1 MSFKSKGVEGEN
13 VLDDIL
19 DDCHGGDDFSAE
31 MSEDTDTQLRSSQR
45 GVKRTSTSTNKQAD
59 ARLKI
64 IRLSSGKVN
73 QNGDAPEQ
81 EESDDEEDDDDDEED
96 EEEDE
101 EEDGD
106 EEEEDDDDEEEEDED
121 EEEEEDDGE
130 TVAVKEEKLDI
141 SLNAEDENIQ
151 SGDKSKRKS
160 QRGISP
166 IEWDRRSEG
175 SKNKAK
181 DGSPTD
187 LGDSSSKDS
196 KGRDK
201 EEDRQYWSKLK
212 YLMRGAR
219 FFLVKSNNHENVALA
234 KAKGVWSTPPQNEA
248 RFNQAFRECDNVILI
263 FSVKESGKF
272 QGFAR
277 LAEESTKD
285 HPPIRWVLPPGMTSR
300 ALSGVFKLDWITRRD
315 LEFIKTN
322 HLFNMWNDNKRV
334 KIGRDG
340 QEIEPRCGE
349 SLCKLFPADEN
360 LDISETVRKARKAH
374 DRPDRD
380 IRERAPRVLGPRR
393 PAMPSGPEFSR
404 RRQNRDEF
412 YEGPTPRPKRSR
424 GNYDREPF
432 YKDRRMERS
441 PRYAGVRRDTF
452 INGSYS
458 DYMREFNQRPP
469 PPHPM
474 AQFGPPPGF
483 FDQSSFSAQF
493 DRPPRGGFSMG
504 PSDFGTTRSGDS
516 SSKRSI
522 KYLCAQSNMILTN
535 TQYERD
541 VDDFLRRTTHGLNS
555 KHRNRDDRRSER
567 DHDRGRERDRGR
579 DHERD
584 REHRSE
590 RDYDRRDQ
598 ERDRERDRSSR
609 HNRERR

>member
-1 MSFKSKGVEGEN
+1 MSFKSKVVEGEN

-19 DDCHGGDDFSAE
+19 DDCHGGDDFSSE
-31 MSEDTDTQLRSSQR
+31 MNEDSDIQSRSLQRGLKRPSTTVNKQFDARSKIMKTSTGQGKLNGDSQDLEDSEDDE
-45 GVKRTSTSTNKQAD
+45 D
-59 ARLKI
+59 
-64 IRLSSGKVN
+64 
-73 QNGDAPEQ
+73 
-81 EESDDEEDDDDDEED
+81 EEEDEDDDDED
-96 EEEDE
+96 EEDE

-106 EEEEDDDDEEEEDED
+106 EEGDEEEEDDDEED
-121 EEEEEDDGE
+121 EEEEEEDEEQPDG
-130 TVAVKEEKLDI
+130 VKKEKLDL
-141 SLNAEDENIQ
+141 SANSEEGNTEP
-151 SGDKSKRKS
+151 GDKVDRKR

-181 DGSPTD
+181 EESLGD
-187 LGDSSSKDS
+187 LGDSSSKDCKS
-196 KGRDK
+196 RDK

-285 HPPIRWVLPPGMTSR
+285 HPSIRWVLPPGMTSR

-315 LEFIKTN
+315 LEFPKTN
-322 HLFNMWNDNKRV
+322 HLFNIWNDNKRV

-360 LDISETVRKARKAH
+360 LDIADIVRKARKGHSQPAE
-374 DRPDRD
+374 RD
-380 IRERAPRVLGPRR
+380 LRERAPRVLGPRR
-393 PAMPSGPEFSR
+393 PAMPPGPEFSR
-404 RRQNRDEF
+404 RRQSRDEF
-412 YEGPTPRPKRSR
+412 FEGPNPRPSKRSR

-441 PRYAGVRRDTF
+441 PRYA
-452 INGSYS
+452 GSYS

-483 FDQSSFSAQF
+483 FEQGGFGPQF
-493 DRPPRGGFSMG
+493 ERPPRGNYPMG
-504 PSDFGTTRSGDS
+504 PSDFGTSRNGDS
-516 SSKRSI
+516 SSKRS
-522 KYLCAQSNMILTN
+522 
-535 TQYERD
+535 YERD

-555 KHRNRDDRRSER
+555 KHRSREERRSER
-567 DHDRGRERDRGR
+567 DHERVRDRGRE
-579 DHERD
+579 HD
-584 REHRSE
+584 REHRSDRE
-590 RDYDRRDQ
+590 YDRRDH
-598 ERDRERDRSSR
+598 ERERERERTNR
-609 HNRERR
+609 HHRERR